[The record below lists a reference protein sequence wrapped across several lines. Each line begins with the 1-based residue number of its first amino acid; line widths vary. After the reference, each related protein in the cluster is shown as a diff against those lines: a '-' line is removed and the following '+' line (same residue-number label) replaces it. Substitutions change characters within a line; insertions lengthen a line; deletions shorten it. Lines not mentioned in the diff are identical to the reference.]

1 MEIQEIPRRKD
12 FIHHQQSRFLDSV
25 REIVFGA
32 EDGMVST
39 LGALTG
45 IAIGTQ
51 NHFTVVLSGFVIV
64 AVESISMGV
73 GSYLSAKSV
82 QEVNNR
88 KLDEERIEL
97 DEYPEEERRELIEM
111 YVRDGWPEKLALEM
125 ANTAAKDK
133 SLLLKEMAYR
143 ELAITP
149 EEGNPL
155 KNGLFMLVSYIV
167 GGAIPVLPYLLLS
180 SMRQGVTVSVI
191 ATLIGLFCLGVATT
205 KFTKRSWWKSG
216 LEITALAS
224 VAAIVGYAIGSLS
237 NRTLGLS

>member
-1 MEIQEIPRRKD
+1 MEEIPKRKD
-12 FIHHQQSRFLDSV
+12 FIHHQESRLLDSV

-88 KLDEERIEL
+88 KLAEERIEI

-111 YVRDGWPEKLALEM
+111 YVRDGWPMQLAEEM
-125 ANTAAKDK
+125 ARAASKNK
-133 SLLLKEMAYR
+133 TLLLKEMAYR
-143 ELAITP
+143 ELGITRD
-149 EEGNPL
+149 EGRPVE
-155 KNGLFMLVSYIV
+155 NGLFMFVSYVV
-167 GGAIPVLPYLLLS
+167 GGAIPVLPFLIFPAIS
-180 SMRQGVTVSVI
+180 SGLPVSII
-191 ATLIGLFCLGVATT
+191 ATLAGLFLLGVATT
-205 KFTKRSWWKSG
+205 KFTKRAWWKAG
-216 LEITALAS
+216 LEILTLATLAAL
-224 VAAIVGYAIGSLS
+224 VGYAIGQLS
-237 NRTLGLS
+237 NRYLGIS

>member
-1 MEIQEIPRRKD
+1 MEKEIPFRKD
-12 FIHHQQSRFLDSV
+12 FIHHQQSHLLDSV

-82 QEVNNR
+82 QEVNSR

-97 DEYPEEERRELIEM
+97 DQYPEEERLELIEM
-111 YVRDGWPEKLALEM
+111 YVKDGWPEKLAREM
-125 ANTAAKDK
+125 ADTAAKDK
-133 SLLLKEMAYR
+133 TLLLKEMAYR
-143 ELAITP
+143 ELGITP
-149 EEGNPL
+149 ETGNPA
-155 KNGLFMLVSYIV
+155 KNGLFMLVSYII
-167 GGAIPVLPYLLLS
+167 GGSIPVLPYLLLS
-180 SMRQGVTVSVI
+180 GLRPGVTVSII
-191 ATLIGLFCLGVATT
+191 ATLVGLFCLGAATT
-205 KFTKRSWWKSG
+205 KFTKRAWWKAG
-216 LEITALAS
+216 FEILALAS
-224 VAAIVGYAIGSLS
+224 VAAIVGYAIGTLS
-237 NRTLGLS
+237 NRYLGL